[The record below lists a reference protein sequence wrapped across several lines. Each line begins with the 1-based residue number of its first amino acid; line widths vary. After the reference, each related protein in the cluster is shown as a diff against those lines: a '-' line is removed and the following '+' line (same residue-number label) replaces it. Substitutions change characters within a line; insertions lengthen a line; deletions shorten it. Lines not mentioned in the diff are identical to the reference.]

1 MVIWFSLVQTEWTVV
16 PSMEMKMTQKI
27 KFNNYVLKYYN
38 RCMRHLSGVIKKA
51 VRGVDWWPS
60 G

>member
-27 KFNNYVLKYYN
+27 KFHNYVLKYYN
-38 RCMRHLSGVIKKA
+38 
-51 VRGVDWWPS
+51 
-60 G
+60 